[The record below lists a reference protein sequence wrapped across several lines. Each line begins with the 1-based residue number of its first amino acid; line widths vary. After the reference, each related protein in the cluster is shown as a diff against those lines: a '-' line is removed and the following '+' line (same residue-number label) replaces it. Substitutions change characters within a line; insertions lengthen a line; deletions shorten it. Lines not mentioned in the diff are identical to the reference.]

1 MFPLFNNLI
10 IYYIKENTKTIY
22 KYCSVENCLEER
34 FDFCTLCPTHHIKYR
49 DICNNNV
56 EILKE
61 RIYEDI
67 YKIIEDY
74 NDNII
79 LPSYKP
85 CCEECSIKEVRFFY
99 D

>member
-1 MFPLFNNLI
+1 MVSLFDNLI
-10 IYYIKENTKTIY
+10 IYYKENTKTIY
-22 KYCSVENCLEER
+22 KYCSVENCLEDT
-34 FDFCTLCPTHHIKYR
+34 FHYCNLCTKHHTKYR
-49 DICNNNV
+49 DIYNHNV
-56 EILKE
+56 EILKDH
-61 RIYEDI
+61 IYKDI
-67 YKIIEDY
+67 YDIIEDY